1 MKKILLPL
9 GLLLALTALLTWLLY
24 LGPRQRGHVRD
35 KALEA
40 ARSGDCAKA
49 LEMLEGLEGD
59 QEIVLARARC
69 RRLMGG
75 DPLRAGSDWTAL
87 ETSPDPAVREE
98 ALYRLA
104 ELDLEGGNS
113 ARARE
118 RLKKLLEV
126 YPAGLFPGEA
136 LCLLGSLAVR
146 EGNRSE
152 AIEHYRAALAQA
164 LSAKTA
170 LSAREQLSGLDL
182 EELLAGSD
190 LFTEPYRVRGGDNL
204 AAVAGLFHTTPELL
218 RRIGG
223 GKNDLLRIGQVI
235 RVPSEKFEAV
245 VSKENHRLTL
255 LFGGE
260 FFAIFAV
267 GTGKENST
275 PEGEFEIA
283 TKLIDPVWFS
293 SEGPIP
299 PGDSRNILG
308 TRWMGFQD
316 PYASYGI
323 HGTTQPETV
332 GTASSS
338 GCVRMLNPEVELLFD
353 LLPRGTR
360 VTVIP

>member
-1 MKKILLPL
+1 MKKILFPSAFF
-9 GLLLALTALLTWLLY
+9 LALAALLIWLLY
-24 LGPRQRGHVRD
+24 LGPRQRGRLRD
-35 KALEA
+35 EALEA

-49 LEMLEGLEGD
+49 LEMLETLDGD
-59 QEIVLARARC
+59 PEVVLARARC

-75 DPLRAGSDWTAL
+75 DPIRAGRDWTAL

-104 ELDLEGGNS
+104 ELDLEGGHPV
-113 ARARE
+113 RARE
-118 RLKKLLEV
+118 RLNKLLEE
-126 YPAGLFPGEA
+126 YPAGLFPGEVR
-136 LCLLGSLAVR
+136 CRLGELAAR

-152 AIEHYRAALAQA
+152 AIGHYRAALSEA
-164 LSAKTA
+164 LSAETE
-170 LSAREQLSGLDL
+170 LTAREKLSGLNLD
-182 EELLAGSD
+182 ELLAGSD

-223 GKNDLLRIGQVI
+223 GKGDLLRIGQII
-235 RVPSEKFEAV
+235 RVPSGKFEVV
-245 VSKENHRLTL
+245 VSKGNHRLSL
-255 LFGGE
+255 LLGGE

-267 GTGKENST
+267 GTGRENST

-316 PYASYGI
+316 PHASYGI

-338 GCVRMLNPEVELLFD
+338 GCVRMLNSEVELLFD

-360 VTVIP
+360 VTVVP